1 MARAPAWLH
10 GIKCVRL
17 GSERQPGV
25 SLERLLAAVAVVI
38 QQLLAN
44 VDVVLGNEDETRRVA
59 QHDHLRHAVWGH
71 TAVVQK
77 AAVASCLLC
86 CVNAILL
93 PFVFEIIHVAPLAG
107 V

>member
-44 VDVVLGNEDETRRVA
+44 VDVVLGDEDEARRVA

-77 AAVASCLLC
+77 AAVASRLRCR
-86 CVNAILL
+86 VNTILL
-93 PFVFEIIHVAPLAG
+93 PFLFEVIHVAPLAG

>member
-25 SLERLLAAVAVVI
+25 SLERLLAAVAVVV
-38 QQLLAN
+38 QQLFAD
-44 VDVVLGNEDETRRVA
+44 VDVVLGDEDEARRVA

-77 AAVASCLLC
+77 AAVAPRLRCG
-86 CVNAILL
+86 VNAERNVQIMK
-93 PFVFEIIHVAPLAG
+93 I
-107 V
+107 

>member
-44 VDVVLGNEDETRRVA
+44 VNVVLGDEDEARRVA

-71 TAVVQK
+71 TAVIQK
-77 AAVASCLLC
+77 AAVASRLLC